1 MKGGAV
7 HRVMM
12 SSYIFLALSVS
23 FAVANN
29 VLLHGFRN
37 RGIRGMGDSLLF
49 NAFVSV
55 IWAIIFTVLADF
67 RAITVEAVAYGLCYG
82 VLTAG
87 FLLCK
92 MQAMSLGPVSVA
104 TFVGCSSLLVST
116 AFGVIVDHD
125 YPSALQIV
133 GVVLLLVALFL
144 TVSPKGGEAK
154 KGWRLW
160 CALFL
165 VGGGAVG
172 IIFNLHQRSAARE
185 AISEMMLVA
194 SVTAAVLLTV
204 SAFAVSYGKDR
215 TTPRIGKEAIPF
227 LIGCGI
233 VSCAYNRLNVG
244 LVGALPSIVFFPVFN
259 GAVILIASV
268 LSAVLFRERLK
279 GGQYVGLILGAG
291 ALLLASGTLG

>member
-1 MKGGAV
+1 
-7 HRVMM
+7 M
-12 SSYIFLALSVS
+12 SPYILLVLSVS

-29 VLLHGFRN
+29 LLLHGFRN
-37 RGIRGMGDSLLF
+37 RGCRGMGDVLLF
-49 NAFVSV
+49 NAFISV
-55 IWAIIFTVLADF
+55 IWAVIFAAFADYSVFSAGTVL
-67 RAITVEAVAYGLCYG
+67 YGLCYG
-82 VLTAG
+82 VLVAG
-87 FLLCK
+87 FLLSK

-125 YPSALQIV
+125 RPSVLQIA
-133 GVVLLLVALFL
+133 GVALLLAALFL
-144 TVSPKGGEAK
+144 TVSPKGGKAQ
-154 KGWRLW
+154 KGWKLW
-160 CALFL
+160 CTLFL
-165 VGGGAVG
+165 FMGGAVG
-172 IIFNLHQRSAARE
+172 IIFKLHQHSAVRE

-194 SVTAAVLLTV
+194 SITAAVLFTAA
-204 SAFAVSYGKDR
+204 AFAVSYGKDH
-215 TTPRIGKEAIPF
+215 TPPRVGKEAIPF
-227 LIGCGI
+227 LISCSI

-268 LSAVLFRERLK
+268 LSAALFRERLK